1 MKKRYLLLA
10 VIIPIIFLVTGC
22 TSLKNIE
29 KSMTC
34 SRSMN
39 QNDMRTNLNYK
50 VFYKNNYVTR
60 VKSEES
66 IETSSTSTLNTYKEQ
81 IEKIYS
87 PYKDIKFYQYNVTI
101 NSNKLVSTVDINYEK
116 IDTKKLIEIDSAN
129 SQLIKNGKVKLSD
142 VRSLYEQLGATCK

>member
-87 PYKDIKFYQYNVTI
+87 PYKDVKFYQYNVTI
-101 NSNKLVSTVDINYEK
+101 NDNKLVSTVDINYEK

>member
-1 MKKRYLLLA
+1 MKKRYLLLS

-101 NSNKLVSTVDINYEK
+101 NGNKLVSTVDINYEK

>member
-22 TSLKNIE
+22 TPLKNVE

-50 VFYKNNYVTR
+50 VFYKINYVTI

-87 PYKDIKFYQYNVTI
+87 PYKNIKFYQYNVTI
-101 NSNKLVSTVDINYEK
+101 NGNKLVSTVDINYEK